1 MFCKRDYIP
10 QRVEISGFTAV
21 SAIGYCISYLA
32 HDFFLSKVHVTC
44 YTVGDSLPDG
54 DFEPMQDHAVIVLVL
69 YYKPIEKNAMV
80 FLKAEKLFSFSD
92 TNHLMI
98 IT

>member
-21 SAIGYCISYLA
+21 SAMIAFRTL
-32 HDFFLSKVHVTC
+32 HMTFLLSKVHVTC

-69 YYKPIEKNAMV
+69 YYKPIEKSAMV
-80 FLKAEKLFSFSD
+80 FLKAENCFHFQI

-98 IT
+98 KT